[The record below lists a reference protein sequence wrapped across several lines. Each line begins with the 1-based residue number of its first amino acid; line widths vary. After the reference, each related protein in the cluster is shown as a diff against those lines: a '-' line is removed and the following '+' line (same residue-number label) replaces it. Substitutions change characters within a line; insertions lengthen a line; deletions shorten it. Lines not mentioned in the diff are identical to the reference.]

1 MRTRSTDLP
10 FASDMQE
17 ALLTERP
24 RGPGWTLVLLLA
36 LLAAGLAWAGLSRV
50 EEITQGEGRVVPSSR
65 EQIIQSLEGGILQE
79 MRVREGDVV
88 AAGQPLLRIDPTKA
102 DSSLK
107 EGVSKRLALQAT
119 AARLAAESRGTPLV
133 FPADVALDRSI
144 VKNETQ
150 TFVARRRAVEEST
163 GTLRRSRELLSRE
176 IAMIE
181 PMVARGLV
189 AEVELLRMRRQAN
202 DLELQIDE
210 RLNKYRTEAAG
221 ELTRVE
227 SELAQVTG
235 VLTARQ
241 DLVDRTVIRAPLR
254 GTVKNVRVTT
264 IGGVI
269 QPGQDI
275 MEIVPLE
282 DQLLVEARIP
292 PSEVAFLSPGLAAKV
307 KLTAYDYTSYGG
319 LDGRVEFISADTLRD
334 ERKPGE
340 ENYYRVL
347 VRTDKSVLVA
357 GGKSLPIIPGMTAT
371 VEIRTGEK
379 SVLDYLLKPVLRS
392 REALRER

>member
-1 MRTRSTDLP
+1 MAP
-10 FASDMQE
+10 
-17 ALLTERP
+17 
-24 RGPGWTLVLLLA
+24 
-36 LLAAGLAWAGLSRV
+36 
-50 EEITQGEGRVVPSSR
+50 
-65 EQIIQSLEGGILQE
+65 
-79 MRVREGDVV
+79 
-88 AAGQPLLRIDPTKA
+88 
-102 DSSLK
+102 
-107 EGVSKRLALQAT
+107 
-119 AARLAAESRGTPLV
+119 RLAAESRGTPLV
-133 FPADVALDRSI
+133 FPAEVALDRSI

-292 PSEVAFLSPGLAAKV
+292 PSEVAFLRPGLAAKV

>member
-107 EGVSKRLALQAT
+107 EGVSKRLALQAM

-133 FPADVALDRSI
+133 FPAEVALDRSI

-292 PSEVAFLSPGLAAKV
+292 PSEVAFLRPGLAAKV

-334 ERKPGE
+334 ERKQGE

>member
-50 EEITQGEGRVVPSSR
+50 EEITQGEGRIVSSSR

-88 AAGQPLLRIDPTKA
+88 QAGQPLLRIDPTKA

-107 EGVSKRLALQAT
+107 EGVSKRLALQAM

-133 FPADVALDRSI
+133 FPAEVALDRSI

-292 PSEVAFLSPGLAAKV
+292 PSEVAFLRPGLAAKV

-379 SVLDYLLKPVLRS
+379 TVLDYLLKPVLRS

>member
-50 EEITQGEGRVVPSSR
+50 EEITQGEGRVVSSSR

-88 AAGQPLLRIDPTKA
+88 QAGQPLLRIDPTKA

-107 EGVSKRLALQAT
+107 EGVSKRLALQAM

-133 FPADVALDRSI
+133 FPAEVALDRSI

-292 PSEVAFLSPGLAAKV
+292 PSEVAFLRPGLAAKV

>member
-1 MRTRSTDLP
+1 MRTRSADLP

-17 ALLTERP
+17 ALLIERSRAP
-24 RGPGWTLVLLLA
+24 LWTLA
-36 LLAAGLAWAGLSRV
+36 LLAALLLSGLLWAGFSRV
-50 EEITQGEGRVVPSSR
+50 EEVTQGEGRIVSSSR

-88 AAGQPLLRIDPTKA
+88 QAGQPLLRIDPTKA

-107 EGVSKRLALQAT
+107 EGVSKRLALQAM

-133 FPADVALDRSI
+133 FPAEVALDRSI

-181 PMVARGLV
+181 PMVTRGLV

-292 PSEVAFLSPGLAAKV
+292 PSEVAFLRPGLAAKV

>member
-1 MRTRSTDLP
+1 MRTRSGDLP

-17 ALLTERP
+17 ALLVERP
-24 RGPGWTLVLLLA
+24 RGPGWTLALLLGM
-36 LLAAGLAWAGLSRV
+36 LAAGLAWAGLSRV

-107 EGVSKRLALQAT
+107 EGVSKRLALQAM

-133 FPADVALDRSI
+133 FPAEVALDRSI

-292 PSEVAFLSPGLAAKV
+292 PSEVAFLRPGLAAKV

>member
-1 MRTRSTDLP
+1 MRTRSADLP

-107 EGVSKRLALQAT
+107 EGVSKRLALQAM

-133 FPADVALDRSI
+133 FPAEVALDRSI

-292 PSEVAFLSPGLAAKV
+292 PSEVAFLRPGLAAKV

>member
-107 EGVSKRLALQAT
+107 EGVSKRLALQAM

-133 FPADVALDRSI
+133 FPAEVALDRSI

-292 PSEVAFLSPGLAAKV
+292 PSEVAFLRPGLAAKV

-379 SVLDYLLKPVLRS
+379 TVLDYLLKPVLRS

>member
-1 MRTRSTDLP
+1 MRMRSTDLP

-133 FPADVALDRSI
+133 FPAEVALDRSI

-292 PSEVAFLSPGLAAKV
+292 PSEVAFLRPGLAAKV

>member
-1 MRTRSTDLP
+1 MRMRSTDLP

-107 EGVSKRLALQAT
+107 EGVSKRLALQAM

-133 FPADVALDRSI
+133 FPAEVALDRSI

-292 PSEVAFLSPGLAAKV
+292 PSEVAFLRPGLAAKV

>member
-1 MRTRSTDLP
+1 
-10 FASDMQE
+10 MQE

-107 EGVSKRLALQAT
+107 EGVSKRLALQAM

-133 FPADVALDRSI
+133 FPAEVALDRSI

-292 PSEVAFLSPGLAAKV
+292 PSEVAFLRPGLAAKV